1 MPQLI
6 GMQLA
11 TIDSVLTAC
20 AERHLND
27 EHLTVTDLN
36 LLVRT
41 LSSRK
46 SKFFLNPY
54 VLSIVITI
62 FITTF
67 SN

>member
-36 LLVRT
+36 MLVRI

-46 SKFFLNPY
+46 SKFK
-54 VLSIVITI
+54 
-62 FITTF
+62 
-67 SN
+67 